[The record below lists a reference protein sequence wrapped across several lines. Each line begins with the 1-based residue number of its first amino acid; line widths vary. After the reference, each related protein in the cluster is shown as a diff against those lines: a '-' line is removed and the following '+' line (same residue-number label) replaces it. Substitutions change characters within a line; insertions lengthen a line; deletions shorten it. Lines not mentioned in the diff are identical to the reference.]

1 VSCWLVATSSAVISL
16 LASRAWSH
24 AAPPSGVEDT
34 LPGGEAAAD
43 AGVACAEG
51 AEGAEGVGGVFET
64 AASISESE
72 ATSPRSVAIVA

>member
-1 VSCWLVATSSAVISL
+1 M
-16 LASRAWSH
+16 
-24 AAPPSGVEDT
+24 
-34 LPGGEAAAD
+34 AD
-43 AGVACAEG
+43 EENTTPDENEENLEQVDGAEG